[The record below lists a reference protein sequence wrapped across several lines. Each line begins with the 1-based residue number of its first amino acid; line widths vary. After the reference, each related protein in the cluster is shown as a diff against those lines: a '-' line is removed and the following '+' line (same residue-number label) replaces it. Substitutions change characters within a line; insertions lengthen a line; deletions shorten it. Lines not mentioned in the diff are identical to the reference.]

1 MGAGAASSVKPAD
14 LSNEAEPP
22 EPDARGPPYSQGRRQ
37 SLSSVDGGGSPY
49 SPFSPLGRKSRAGG
63 VFKEVS
69 EEQSKYTLKRSDSG
83 SLEIEDSYGIGKPVD
98 DDVVTWFHKRNT
110 DTLQGALA
118 FVPWIL
124 QQSHS
129 DGKLKEGQV
138 VIHRGSGAVVFSDA
152 SGFTALTE
160 RLAKKSNGAEL
171 LSQCL
176 TAFFTP
182 LINLINSYRGDV
194 IKFSGDALVIYFPAV
209 DDTAVQRSRLQVP
222 PHGSFG
228 LPDLGPM
235 ATAVLRASACCI
247 EIHKRLHMFD
257 TGVDGVCLCLHI
269 GVGCGEVAILQV
281 GGEVPPETHVPRSE
295 YLIAGPPLEQIS
307 VAEPLA
313 RNGETCVSPQAW
325 EHVSDCVVEDT
336 SRQLD
341 EPDYRLLLRMDE
353 TKYTFPTVKFSAME
367 SDRRQ
372 ETQFRL
378 PDMPIIR
385 RFVPSAVFKQ
395 IEGGT
400 LTYVN
405 EMRTISTIFV
415 SGSGVDVS
423 TEEGAQVA
431 QELMAS
437 VQQICYAGEGTLNK
451 FVIDDKGM
459 LFLLVYGLPPLVHT
473 DDPTRAV
480 LACVDL
486 VKAFKRLKI
495 TGRFGVT
502 TGRAYCGT
510 CGSASRMEY
519 TVLGDAVNLS
529 ARLMSN
535 ASADGILVDEATK
548 DQCTREVSFTPLERI
563 RVKGKADTIQVFQPY
578 LKVGKARIGIGH
590 DGRIH
595 FPWYVRP
602 YSMSQGSAGR
612 KEAAPPE
619 AMEAQF
625 KVNVAQLCGLSD
637 WEGIKQV
644 TDLLGNRF
652 RESSRARSKNLA
664 TSISERRGGR
674 ANSKRLD
681 PGVNNQLPT
690 PRGSTN
696 SSYLP
701 TNVRASSKS
710 SSNTPMDT
718 KRAASLATMIAQ
730 GVPKDSPFIDGGII
744 VLEGNVGMG
753 KIELAEEMVMY
764 THLNLHMLPVFGSI
778 GPRLNDV
785 ERLGVELLLS
795 TICAFRHLDR
805 SVPQDPLQA
814 LAKLLPSD
822 SDDDQTLHQD
832 IQEALTGGS
841 RVASPEDQRRLLE
854 TCIRTVEF
862 LLERLRRRT
871 PLLVVVQLEYGTSLF
886 KKTKDQFSIFWNA
899 VTRLGKLAMPIEGD
913 QGRGNRLTSAGKF
926 HVPEAQMD
934 NSDTS
939 VDNSVVICVLA
950 KDADRSNPAVKACM
964 RRGWLLEC
972 NGLSEEMCTEYIA
985 TYLGVPQRL
994 LDSQA
999 APLRDF
1005 IGKISLGNPLFIR
1018 ETIDQLLLHDL
1029 VRVQK
1034 IRDNEAD
1041 ISYHQDLEGVNIASW
1056 YQTSMVGETIC
1067 LLESLDPLQAAVL
1080 KMSTVFT
1087 GPFTL
1092 PDLASSSCS
1101 RWAGAVNFD
1110 HLRLFRAVQDLVR
1123 RGIIEFGADTL
1134 DTAAEEAAG
1143 RAQQRFE
1150 MRNVLIRKVGGS
1162 MLLEAQKKVVKRQ
1175 ALIDRALARDLPARL
1190 EDMQLKKL
1198 EPHIPWYYE
1207 SVLAKA

>member
-1 MGAGAASSVKPAD
+1 
-14 LSNEAEPP
+14 
-22 EPDARGPPYSQGRRQ
+22 
-37 SLSSVDGGGSPY
+37 
-49 SPFSPLGRKSRAGG
+49 
-63 VFKEVS
+63 
-69 EEQSKYTLKRSDSG
+69 
-83 SLEIEDSYGIGKPVD
+83 
-98 DDVVTWFHKRNT
+98 
-110 DTLQGALA
+110 
-118 FVPWIL
+118 
-124 QQSHS
+124 
-129 DGKLKEGQV
+129 
-138 VIHRGSGAVVFSDA
+138 
-152 SGFTALTE
+152 
-160 RLAKKSNGAEL
+160 
-171 LSQCL
+171 
-176 TAFFTP
+176 
-182 LINLINSYRGDV
+182 
-194 IKFSGDALVIYFPAV
+194 
-209 DDTAVQRSRLQVP
+209 
-222 PHGSFG
+222 
-228 LPDLGPM
+228 
-235 ATAVLRASACCI
+235 
-247 EIHKRLHMFD
+247 
-257 TGVDGVCLCLHI
+257 
-269 GVGCGEVAILQV
+269 
-281 GGEVPPETHVPRSE
+281 
-295 YLIAGPPLEQIS
+295 
-307 VAEPLA
+307 
-313 RNGETCVSPQAW
+313 
-325 EHVSDCVVEDT
+325 
-336 SRQLD
+336 
-341 EPDYRLLLRMDE
+341 
-353 TKYTFPTVKFSAME
+353 VKFSAME

-372 ETQFRL
+372 EKQFRL
-378 PDMPIIR
+378 PEMPIIR

-400 LTYVN
+400 LPYVN

-415 SGSGVDVS
+415 GGSGVDVS
-423 TEEGAQVA
+423 TDEGAQVA

-563 RVKGKADTIQVFQPY
+563 RVKGKVDAIQVFQPY
-578 LKVGKARIGIGH
+578 QKVGKARIGIGH

-602 YSMSQGSAGR
+602 YSMSHGSMGR

-644 TDLLGNRF
+644 TSLLGNKF
-652 RESSRARSKNLA
+652 RDSSRARSKNVA
-664 TSISERRGGR
+664 TSISEKLLRGGVGR
-674 ANSKRLD
+674 APSKRLE
-681 PGVNNQLPT
+681 PGSNIHVPT
-690 PRGSTN
+690 PRGSTQSN
-696 SSYLP
+696 HLL
-701 TNVRASSKS
+701 TNVRVSSKS
-710 SSNTPMDT
+710 SSTSPMDT
-718 KRAASLATMIAQ
+718 KRAASLATMVAQ
-730 GVPKDSPFIDGGII
+730 GVPKGSPFIDGGII

-785 ERLGVELLLS
+785 QRLGVELLLS
-795 TICAFRHLDR
+795 TIGAFRHLDK
-805 SVPQDPLQA
+805 SIPQEPLQA
-814 LAKLLPSD
+814 LAKLLPG
-822 SDDDQTLHQD
+822 DDDQSLQQD
-832 IQEALTGGS
+832 IQDALAGK
-841 RVASPEDQRRLLE
+841 VASPEDQRRLLE
-854 TCIRTVEF
+854 TCIKTVEV
-862 LLERLRRRT
+862 LLDRLRQRT

-886 KKTKDQFSIFWNA
+886 KKTKDQFSVFWNA
-899 VTRLGKLAMPIEGD
+899 VTRLGKLAMPSEADPVEGK
-913 QGRGNRLTSAGKF
+913 GNRVTTAGKF
-926 HVPEAQMD
+926 HVPEAPTGDQRVM
-934 NSDTS
+934 
-939 VDNSVVICVLA
+939 DNSVVVCVIV
-950 KDADRSNPAVKACM
+950 KEADRSNPAVKASL
-964 RRGWLLEC
+964 RRGWFLEC
-972 NGLSEEMCTEYIA
+972 NGLSEETCNEYTA
-985 TYLGVPQRL
+985 TYLGVPQRT

-1029 VRVQK
+1029 VKVRKV
-1034 IRDNEAD
+1034 RGDEAD
-1041 ISYHQDLEGVNIASW
+1041 ISYHQDLEGINIASW

-1123 RGIIEFGADTL
+1123 RGIIEFGADAL
-1134 DTAAEEAAG
+1134 EAAAEEGAG

-1175 ALIDRALARDLPARL
+1175 ALIDRALQRDLPARL
-1190 EDMQLKKL
+1190 EELQTKKL

-1207 SVLAKA
+1207 SVLRGPEPCG